1 MAKVVAPLFSFGARG
16 KIADALVYQPW
27 KGLNVVR
34 QYVVPANPNTFAQST
49 QRGYLTA
56 AVAMV
61 HAAEILAVN
70 PLDAFDQAGYN
81 LWGTLFAG
89 PRTWFNQFCK
99 MYFDQ
104 HVASLKA
111 AIFTNVTLTPGAGKV
126 NFKAQFTKEG
136 ANDVTA
142 VNIVYGLSKTNLINT
157 AAFTKAELMAGKD
170 IASLVTGTKY
180 FFQIQPTAH
189 VDFVGAYSG
198 IYFAVAG

>member
-1 MAKVVAPLFSFGARG
+1 MAKVLAPLMSFGASG
-16 KIADALVYQPW
+16 KIAGSLVFATW
-27 KGLNVVR
+27 KGLNTVR
-34 QYVVPANPNTFAQST
+34 QYVVPSNPNTNPQSI
-49 QRGYLTA
+49 QRGYMIA
-56 AVAMV
+56 AVDMV
-61 HAAEILAVN
+61 HAAEILALN

-81 LWGTLFAG
+81 LWGTIFSG

-104 HVASLKA
+104 HVAGLKG
-111 AIFTNVTLTPGAGKV
+111 AIFTDATLTPGADKV

-136 ANDVTA
+136 ANDITTA
-142 VNIVYGLSKTNLINT
+142 NIVYGLSKTNMINT

-198 IYFAVAG
+198 IFYAIAG

>member
-1 MAKVVAPLFSFGARG
+1 MAKVLAPLMSFGASG
-16 KIADALVYQPW
+16 KIANSLVYMTW
-27 KGLNVVR
+27 KGLNTVR
-34 QYVVPANPNTFAQST
+34 QYVVPSNPNTLAQST
-49 QRGYLTA
+49 QRGYMIA

-61 HAAEILAVN
+61 HAAEILAVDA
-70 PLDAFDQAGYN
+70 LDAFDQAGYA
-81 LWGTLFAG
+81 LWGSIFAS

-104 HVASLKA
+104 HVAGLKA
-111 AIFTNVTLTPGAGKV
+111 AIFTNVTLTPGVDKV

-180 FFQIQPTAH
+180 FFQVQPTAH
-189 VDFVGAYSG
+189 IDFIGAYSG
-198 IYFAVAG
+198 IFYAVAG